1 MTEVQTRK
9 LFEVLKTQKEVLKH
23 VRNNLPLNA
32 PSEQTY
38 FNNLLDDLDKSL
50 VGFKEAFEL

>member
-1 MTEVQTRK
+1 MTEIQTQK
-9 LFEVLKTQKEVLKH
+9 LFEVLEVQKEVLKH
-23 VRNNLPLNA
+23 IRNNLPLNA

-50 VGFKEAFEL
+50 IGFKKTLKL